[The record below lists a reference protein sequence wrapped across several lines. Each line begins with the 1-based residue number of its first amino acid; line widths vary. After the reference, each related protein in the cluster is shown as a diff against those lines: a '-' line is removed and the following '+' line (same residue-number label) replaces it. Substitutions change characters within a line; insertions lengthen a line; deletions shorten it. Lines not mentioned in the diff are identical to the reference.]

1 MQPENLAYALTQLL
15 HNFGA
20 VVVTGGAVYGLM
32 TAAMPAARDVRLALV
47 VALGWTVQMASGV
60 TFGALSLYFYG
71 RLPDLHGVAVAA
83 LTIKVA
89 CAILGLALSI
99 AVLTNAAQWSS
110 ASRRRAWHAL
120 AALGAVALAA
130 AAFLR
135 WFS

>member
-20 VVVTGGAVYGLM
+20 VVVVGGAALALV
-32 TAAMPAARDVRLALV
+32 TAAMPAEREVRLALV
-47 VALGWTVQMASGV
+47 VALGWSVQMASGV
-60 TFGALSLYFYG
+60 TFGAVSLYFYG
-71 RLPDLHGVAVAA
+71 RLPDLHGIAVAA
-83 LTIKVA
+83 LTVKIA
-89 CAILGLALSI
+89 CAILGLALSV

-110 ASRRRAWHAL
+110 AARRRSWHAL
-120 AALGAVALAA
+120 AALGAAALAA